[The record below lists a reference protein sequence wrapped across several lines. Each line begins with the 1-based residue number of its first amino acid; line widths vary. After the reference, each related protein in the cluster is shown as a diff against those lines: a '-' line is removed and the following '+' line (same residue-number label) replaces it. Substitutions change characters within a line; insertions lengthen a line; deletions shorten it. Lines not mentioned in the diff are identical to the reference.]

1 MGNSSHLLH
10 MEKAKDIEKQW
21 VEFGYP
27 CMIVPNRMLGF
38 RCGYVGVPVS
48 HIFHGSAYNY
58 TKYLSKKEILSTG
71 WSDKLKVFLLS
82 NPDYG
87 LLIDDIIQVH
97 GGLTFSEYWEGPELE
112 NKDYWTKHW
121 FFGYDCGHYTDKMD
135 INLIPKNLPED
146 QARFIM
152 QRYKSDKGTVRTL
165 KYCVDQCKSLARQL
179 HFLMNGEIRQEIFTK
194 RQNWYDTLEP

>member
-1 MGNSSHLLH
+1 
-10 MEKAKDIEKQW
+10 
-21 VEFGYP
+21 
-27 CMIVPNRMLGF
+27 
-38 RCGYVGVPVS
+38 
-48 HIFHGSAYNY
+48 
-58 TKYLSKKEILSTG
+58 
-71 WSDKLKVFLLS
+71 
-82 NPDYG
+82 
-87 LLIDDIIQVH
+87 
-97 GGLTFSEYWEGPELE
+97 
-112 NKDYWTKHW
+112 
-121 FFGYDCGHYTDKMD
+121 MD